1 MADRVFLHIGAAKTG
16 TSYLQLLLWN
26 NRDALREQGIYLP
39 LRKRRHHFDAV
50 ADLRGGEW
58 ANKPISRT
66 WDQMA
71 ARVSKLQGTAVISEE
86 LLCATPPEGI
96 ERIMTTLAPAEVHVV
111 LTARDIGRQ
120 VPAEWQQL
128 VRARGVSTYDY
139 FVDHLREH
147 PTTAFWNIQDPVGV
161 YGRWGPFL
169 GPGRFHLV
177 SVPPRGNPA
186 SLLWERFAT
195 VIGADPTMALAPSL
209 NQNESLGLVETELLR
224 RFNDQLGDAFPMR
237 APYIEVVRRWVTR
250 PALMGADNERIGV
263 PAQHVD
269 WLRERS
275 EEMVRQVEALT
286 GELDLV
292 GEASDLFAGDIT
304 LADRAPGDISDT
316 ELLERALAAWT
327 RQLAF
332 LKEEADQR
340 IAERDKRRAAAE
352 RAALE
357 PADPRTAPRT
367 FAHRFERRVRRALGP
382 VLRPALRP
390 VLRWARRRRRAP

>member
-1 MADRVFLHIGAAKTG
+1 MSPVADRVYLHIGAAKTG

-66 WDQMA
+66 WDEMA
-71 ARVSKLQGTAVISEE
+71 ARVQKLQGTAVISEE

-96 ERIMTTLAPAEVHVV
+96 ERIVSTLAPAEVHVV

-161 YGRWGPFL
+161 HGRWSPFL
-169 GPGRFHLV
+169 DRGRFHLV
-177 SVPPRGNPA
+177 TVPPRGAPA

-195 VIGADPTMALAPSL
+195 VIGADPQMALAPSL

-292 GEASDLFAGDIT
+292 GQASDLFAGDIT
-304 LADRAPGDISDT
+304 QAARAPDDITDS

-332 LKEEADQR
+332 LKEEDDQR
-340 IAERDKRRAAAE
+340 IVERDERREAEERAAAE
-352 RAALE
+352 REASRTY
-357 PADPRTAPRT
+357 ADRL
-367 FAHRFERRVRRALGP
+367 ERRLRRAL
-382 VLRPALRP
+382 RR
-390 VLRWARRRRRAP
+390 ARRRRRRAR